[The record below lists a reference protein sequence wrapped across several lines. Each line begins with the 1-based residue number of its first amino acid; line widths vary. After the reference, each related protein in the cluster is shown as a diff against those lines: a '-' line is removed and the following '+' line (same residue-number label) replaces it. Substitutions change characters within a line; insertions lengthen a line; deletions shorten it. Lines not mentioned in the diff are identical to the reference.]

1 MTDDLGGSPA
11 TTGGEQLFQAIC
23 VLQARCRDNAA
34 GLPQYE
40 AQRNI
45 WGGLL
50 FRVGEISLLAPLE
63 EVSEILEVPRDVTL
77 VPGTKDWVFGIA
89 NNRGTLLPM
98 FDLRAFLLGVATKRS
113 GRNRVLVV
121 RREGTPVGLLI
132 GDVAGIRHCNAKSQ
146 MRNLPDLPDT
156 LIPFTAGS
164 FTLGECSYPVFSVR
178 QLTLDPKFN
187 LTGV

>member
-11 TTGGEQLFQAIC
+11 AVGGEQLFQALCI
-23 VLQARCRDNAA
+23 LQARCRDNAA

-40 AQRNI
+40 AQRDV
-45 WGGLL
+45 WAGLL
-50 FRVGEISLLAPLE
+50 FRIGEISLLAPLE
-63 EVSEILEVPRDVTL
+63 EVGEILEVPRDVTL
-77 VPGTKDWVFGIA
+77 VPGTRGWVFGIA

-98 FDLRAFLLGVATKRS
+98 FDLRAFLLGVSTKRS

-132 GDVAGIRHCNAKSQ
+132 GDVTGIRHFKVKSQ
-146 MRNLPDLPDT
+146 VRHLPDLPNT

-164 FTLGECSYPVFSVR
+164 FTLGERSCPVFSVR